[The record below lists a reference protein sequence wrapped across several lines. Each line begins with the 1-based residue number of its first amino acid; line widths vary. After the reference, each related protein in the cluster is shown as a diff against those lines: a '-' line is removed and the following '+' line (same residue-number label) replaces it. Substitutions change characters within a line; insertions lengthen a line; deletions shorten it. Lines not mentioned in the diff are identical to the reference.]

1 MIELKK
7 ETIARI
13 SALAEQEH
21 RTFEGQLLAMSD
33 LYERTYKIKSM
44 QIARP
49 KGRPTKVRVEHPIM
63 QEKKEKSGR
72 GKYKR
77 KPGRVISQETREKIS
92 RANKGRPK
100 SEIAKQKLSY
110 AMKLSHAKR
119 RLAKLRE
126 AQKSPEMFSLEA
138 SPSE

>member
-13 SALAEQEH
+13 SALAQQEH

-49 KGRPTKVRVEHPIM
+49 KGRPPKVQVEHPIM
-63 QEKKEKSGR
+63 QEKPAKKA
-72 GKYKR
+72 KR
-77 KPGRVISQETREKIS
+77 TRKGHVITQETREKIS

-100 SEIAKQKLSY
+100 SDIAKQKLSY

-119 RLAKLRE
+119 RLAKMKDQ
-126 AQKSPEMFSLEA
+126 QKSPEMFSLEA